1 MKKSIIDPNSNDATW
16 TKYYMKASE
25 DRDKNSLRTILKT
38 PEGRWIISRILQ
50 ITGIDTLSFTGNS
63 FTYFKEGRREVGI
76 QIKNLILSLGY
87 EEGTNFLRAID
98 KERDDFTI
106 RQNRIF
112 NKEE

>member
-1 MKKSIIDPNSNDATW
+1 MKKSIVDPNSNDASW
-16 TKYYMKASE
+16 TKYYLKAQD
-25 DRDKNSLRTILKT
+25 DRDKAALRAVLQTK
-38 PEGRWIISRILQ
+38 EGKWIFSRILQ

-63 FTYFKEGRREVGI
+63 FTYFKEGQREVGI

-87 EEGTNFLRAID
+87 EEGTNFLRDID

-112 NKEE
+112 NKED

>member
-1 MKKSIIDPNSNDATW
+1 MKHAIVDPNSNDATW
-16 TKYYMKASE
+16 TKFFQKAST
-25 DRDKNSLRTILKT
+25 DRDKWAPRAVLKT
-38 PEGRWIISRILQ
+38 EEGKWVLSRILQ

-87 EEGTNFLRAID
+87 EEGTDALRAID